1 MGLYFLCFIVIIKY
15 NLSTEENKTIKIGL
29 SLPFEDEY
37 WRTYAEYF
45 NQSAEKFKKEEGI
58 NFEIKVRFSKR
69 SVSIQQADLENLI
82 ANKIDV
88 LIITAHDTKA
98 SKNIIKYC
106 ELIDIPIIAFNR
118 LISDVEL
125 KAFISP
131 NMTQAGQYQAE
142 FLLQNLKNNTNK
154 TKFLVMRGPDSDIN
168 SKLLFDGAMNI
179 FRTHP
184 NTKNNVDKNDIFKIM
199 TVPNW
204 DPIEA
209 EKLCSNLEN
218 DFLNNLGYI
227 VAANDDIGKACIS
240 ALKNVNLSEIYM
252 AGHDYSIDSIKELF
266 KKLQYNFFTVD
277 MNQSNDTYIAL
288 NVSKNLVLGKPF
300 EFKETFKNG
309 QYDNPYL
316 CGNVLP
322 INYTTFQKRIKN
334 ESFDNK
340 W

>member
-1 MGLYFLCFIVIIKY
+1 MGFYFLCFIVIIKY
-15 NLSTEENKTIKIGL
+15 YLSIEEIKTIKIGL
-29 SLPFEDEY
+29 SFPFEDEY
-37 WRTYAEYF
+37 WKTYVKYF
-45 NQSAEKFKKEEGI
+45 NESADVFKDEGI
-58 NFEIKVRFSKR
+58 KFEIKVKFSKR

-125 KAFISP
+125 KAYISP

-142 FLLQNLKNNTNK
+142 FLLKNLKNNKTNK
-154 TKFLVMRGPDSDIN
+154 TNFLVMKGPESDIN

-179 FRTHP
+179 FRADP
-184 NTKNNVDKNDIFKIM
+184 KTKNNVDNDKIFKIM
-199 TVPNW
+199 IVPNW
-204 DPIEA
+204 DPNEA
-209 EKLCSNLEN
+209 KKLCSKLDPN
-218 DFLNNLGYI
+218 FLKDLGYI
-227 VAANDDIGKACIS
+227 VAANDDIGKSCIS
-240 ALKNVNLSEIYM
+240 ELKNLNFNEIYM
-252 AGHDYSIDSIKELF
+252 AGHDYSIDSIKDLF
-266 KKLQYNFFTVD
+266 EKLKDNYFTVD
-277 MNQSNDTYIAL
+277 MNQSSDTLIAL

-316 CGNVLP
+316 CGNVSP
-322 INYTTFQKRIKN
+322 INYDTFKNLTRN
-334 ESFDNK
+334 ESNDNK

>member
-1 MGLYFLCFIVIIKY
+1 MGFYFLCFIMMLIKY
-15 NLSTEENKTIKIGL
+15 NLSTEENKTIKVGL
-29 SLPFEDEY
+29 SLPFEDDY
-37 WRTYAEYF
+37 WRTYARYF
-45 NQSAEKFKKEEGI
+45 NKSAEKFKDEGI
-58 NFEIKVRFSKR
+58 NFEIKVTFSKR

-125 KAFISP
+125 KAYISP

-142 FLLQNLKNNTNK
+142 FLLENLKKNKTNK

-179 FRTHP
+179 FRTDQK
-184 NTKNNVDKNDIFKIM
+184 TKNNVDNDEIFKIM
-199 TVPNW
+199 IVPNW
-204 DPIEA
+204 DPNEA
-209 EKLCSNLEN
+209 ERLCRELED
-218 DFLNNLGYI
+218 DFLKDLGYI
-227 VAANDDIGKACIS
+227 VAANDDIAKSCIS
-240 ALKNVNLSEIYM
+240 SLNNVNLSEIYI
-252 AGHDYSIDSIKELF
+252 AGHDYSIDSIVDLF
-266 KKLQYNFFTVD
+266 EMLKYNYFTVD

-300 EFKETFKNG
+300 EFRETFKNG

-316 CGNVLP
+316 CGNVRRVDYDTF
-322 INYTTFQKRIKN
+322 INSRKN

-340 W
+340 